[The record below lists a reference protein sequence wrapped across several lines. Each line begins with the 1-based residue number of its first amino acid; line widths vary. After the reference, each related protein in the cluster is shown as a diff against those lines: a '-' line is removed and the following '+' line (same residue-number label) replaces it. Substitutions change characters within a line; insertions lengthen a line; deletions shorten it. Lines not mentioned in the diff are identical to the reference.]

1 VRQENRLYSRKLIHQ
16 ACKPNEKTRELDI
29 KEENMI
35 LYRPI
40 DLKCHVTQRFG
51 ENPQNYEATHGH
63 NGIDY
68 GAQEGTPIKAAADG
82 IVSRAELDT
91 ATALNPKIGYGFHV
105 RLLHPN
111 NTMTI
116 YAHFVENGIMVS
128 TGQNVKMGEVIGRS
142 GNTGMSTGPH
152 LHFELRTG
160 ISLTTSIDPEPLIVN
175 ELPPE
180 AGLFDVTVTPEGDY
194 LNIRLG
200 PSAERGRVR
209 ILRSGDKVRVF
220 GFAGKDAWLMTQEG
234 YIKYDPTWERIEII
248 NQGGA

>member
-1 VRQENRLYSRKLIHQ
+1 MKLIHQ
-16 ACKPNEKTRELDI
+16 VSQLNPEKSERDQ
-29 KEENMI
+29 KEEIMI

-40 DLKCHVTQRFG
+40 DLKFLVTQRFG
-51 ENPQNYEATHGH
+51 ENPQYYEATKGH

-68 GAQEGTPIKAAADG
+68 GAPEGTPIRAAADG

-91 ATALNPKIGYGFHV
+91 TTATNSKAGYGYHV

-116 YAHFVENGIMVS
+116 YAHFIENGIMVS

-175 ELPPE
+175 EMPPE
-180 AGLFDVTVTPEGDY
+180 AGLFDVTVTPEGDF
-194 LNIRLG
+194 LNVRVG
-200 PSAERGRVR
+200 PSTERGRVK
-209 ILRSGDKVRVF
+209 ILRTGETVRVF
-220 GFAGKDAWLMTQEG
+220 GIAGKDAWLITQSG
-234 YIKYDPTWERIEII
+234 YIKYDPTWEKIEPA
-248 NQGGA
+248 NLEDS